1 MFHKKLLYLLVTGL
15 IGVYAPFLVEIVQL
29 ILLLEFQL
37 VFPKEVPDN
46 ITQLLE
52 SKAIA
57 TKKKK
62 NKNKKKNVYK
72 DKPK

>member
-1 MFHKKLLYLLVTGL
+1 MFHKKLLCLLVTGL

-37 VFPKEVPDN
+37 VFPKEVSDN

-72 DKPK
+72 DKTK

>member
-1 MFHKKLLYLLVTGL
+1 MFHKKLLCLLVTGL

-57 TKKKK
+57 TKKK

-72 DKPK
+72 DKTK